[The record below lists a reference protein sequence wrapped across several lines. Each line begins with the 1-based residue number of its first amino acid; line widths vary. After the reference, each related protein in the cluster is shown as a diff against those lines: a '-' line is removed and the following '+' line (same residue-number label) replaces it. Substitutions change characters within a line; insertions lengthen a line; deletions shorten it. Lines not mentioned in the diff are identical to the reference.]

1 VPDWR
6 LPRMPPRRN
15 SVRYAKHGWTLAWIV
30 TLAAAGYGG
39 AHAEESPDGLLGD
52 WGGLR
57 TFLLDRG
64 VDLELN
70 YINEAAS
77 NVRGGASQETQDAE
91 QVYFGGSLD
100 LQRVF
105 AVPDAKLIFSLTD
118 RNGQSL
124 SVKAKL
130 NTLFEVQEIYGEGNY
145 LRLNQ
150 LYWDQQLF
158 DRRVELKFGR
168 LTGTFDF
175 MPFSCNFQNIS
186 FCATLPSHNV
196 VAHWIAFPGST
207 WAGVA
212 RVNFKNDWYLQAGV
226 YEINPD
232 FAEYKYRFAFGA
244 PFGGLGKRVVTEAG
258 WLPKSAGPDGG
269 YRLGAWYDDVGGNDL
284 FLNTIGQPL
293 VTSSGTPLQHHH
305 ESGFYAMAQ
314 QRVWVQKDSDT
325 RGLSL
330 FVNFVQTDHDI
341 TKIGQIA
348 EVGLFWTGP
357 LPARP
362 QDDLGVAVGRVR
374 VNSKVTDGEV
384 LYNAQVA
391 PLLDVP
397 PEPVQHAEYPTEMY
411 YSVNITP
418 AITLRPN
425 IQFIHAPGG
434 VDDRANVLVLGL
446 HSSVRF

>member
-1 VPDWR
+1 M
-6 LPRMPPRRN
+6 PRIPPQRK
-15 SVRYAKHGWTLAWIV
+15 SVRYAKHKWTLAWIA
-30 TLAAAGYGG
+30 TLTTVVHGG
-39 AHAEESPDGLLGD
+39 ARAEESPEGLLGD

-57 TFLLDRG
+57 TLL
-64 VDLELN
+64 VDHGADLQLS
-70 YINEAAS
+70 YINEAAA

-91 QVYFGGSLD
+91 QVYFGGTLD
-100 LQRVF
+100 LQRLV
-105 AVPDAKLIFSLTD
+105 AVPGASLIFSLTD

-130 NTLFEVQEIYGEGNY
+130 NTLLEVQEIYGEGNY
-145 LRLNQ
+145 VRLNQ
-150 LYWDQQLF
+150 LYWEQQLF
-158 DRRVELKFGR
+158 DERVELKFGR
-168 LTGTFDF
+168 LSGTFDF
-175 MPFSCNFQNIS
+175 MPFSCNFQNIA

-196 VAHWIAFPGST
+196 VAHWTAFPGST

-212 RVNFKNDWYLQAGV
+212 RLNFKSNAYLQAGV

-232 FAEYKYRFAFGA
+232 FAEYKYRFAFGT
-244 PFGGLGKRVVTEAG
+244 PFGGLGKRIVAEAG
-258 WLPKSAGPDGG
+258 WLPNSAGPDGG

-284 FLNTIGQPL
+284 YLDTNGQPL
-293 VTSSGTPLQHHH
+293 VTSGGTPLQRHH

-314 QRVWVQKDSDT
+314 QRVWAQNGSNT
-325 RGLSL
+325 RGPAL
-330 FVNFVQTDHDI
+330 FANFVQTDHDI

-348 EVGLFWTGP
+348 EIGLFWTGP
-357 LPARP
+357 LPARA

-391 PLLDVP
+391 PLLGLP
-397 PEPVQHAEYPTEMY
+397 PEPVQRAEYPMEIY

-418 AITLRPN
+418 AITFRPN

-434 VDDRANVLVLGL
+434 VVDRANVLVLGL
-446 HSSVRF
+446 HSSVQF

>member
-1 VPDWR
+1 
-6 LPRMPPRRN
+6 MN
-15 SVRYAKHGWTLAWIV
+15 YTKHKWAVVWMVILA
-30 TLAAAGYGG
+30 TAYCRG
-39 AHAEESPDGLLGD
+39 ARAVEPSEGLLGD

-57 TFLLDRG
+57 TFLVNHG
-64 VDLELN
+64 VDLELS
-70 YINEAAS
+70 YINEFAS
-77 NVRGGASQETQDAE
+77 NVRGGANQKTADAE
-91 QVYFGGSLD
+91 QIYFGGSLD
-100 LQRVF
+100 LEHLF
-105 AVPDAKLIFSLTD
+105 AVPGSKLVFSLTD
-118 RNGQSL
+118 RNGDSL

-130 NTLFEVQEIYGEGNY
+130 NTLLEVQEIFGEGNY
-145 LRLNQ
+145 VRLNQ

-175 MPFSCNFQNIS
+175 MPFSCNFQNIT

-212 RVNFKNDWYLQAGV
+212 RVNFKSDWYLQAGV
-226 YEINPD
+226 YEINPN
-232 FAEYKYRFAFGA
+232 FAEYKYRFAFGT
-244 PFGGLGKRVVTEAG
+244 PFGGLGKRVVAEAG

-284 FLNTIGQPL
+284 YLNTAGQPL
-293 VTSSGTPLQHHH
+293 VTGGGTPLQRHH

-314 QRVWVQKDSDT
+314 QQVWTQKGSDT
-325 RGLSL
+325 RGLSV
-330 FVNFVQTDHDI
+330 FMNFVQTDHDI

-362 QDDLGVAVGRVR
+362 QDDLGIAVGRVQ
-374 VNSKVTDGEV
+374 VNPRVTDGEV

-391 PLLDVP
+391 PLLGLP
-397 PEPVQHAEYPTEMY
+397 PQPVQRAEYPTEIY
-411 YSVNITP
+411 YSLNVTP
-418 AITLRPN
+418 AVTLRPN
-425 IQFIHAPGG
+425 VQFIHAPGG
-434 VDDRANVLVLGL
+434 VSDSANLLVLGL
-446 HSSVRF
+446 HLSVKF

>member
-1 VPDWR
+1 
-6 LPRMPPRRN
+6 MPPERN
-15 SVRYAKHGWTLAWIV
+15 SVCYAKRKWTLAWI
-30 TLAAAGYGG
+30 LALATVGYGG
-39 AHAEESPDGLLGD
+39 ARAEESPDGLLGD

-57 TFLLDRG
+57 SFLLDRG
-64 VDLELN
+64 VDLELS
-70 YINEAAS
+70 YINEVAS
-77 NVRGGASQETQDAE
+77 NMRGGGSQETQDAE

-100 LQRVF
+100 LQRIS
-105 AVPDAKLIFSLTD
+105 AVPGASLMFSLTE

-124 SVKAKL
+124 SAKAKL
-130 NTLFEVQEIYGEGNY
+130 NTLLEVQEIYGEGNY
-145 LRLNQ
+145 VRLNQ
-150 LYWDQQLF
+150 LYWEQQLS

-168 LTGTFDF
+168 LSGTFDF
-175 MPFSCNFQNIS
+175 MPFSCNFQNIA

-196 VAHWIAFPGST
+196 VAHWTAFPGST

-212 RVNFKNDWYLQAGV
+212 RVNFKSDWYLQAGV

-232 FAEYKYRFAFGA
+232 FAEYKYRFAFGT
-244 PFGGLGKRVVTEAG
+244 PFGGLGKRVVAEAG
-258 WLPKSAGPDGG
+258 RLPKSAGPDGG

-284 FLNTIGQPL
+284 YLNTAGQPL
-293 VTSSGTPLQHHH
+293 VTGGGTPLQRHH

-330 FVNFVQTDHDI
+330 FMNVVQTDHDI

-357 LPARP
+357 LAARP

-374 VNSKVTDGEV
+374 VNSKITDGEI
-384 LYNAQVA
+384 LYNTQVA
-391 PLLDVP
+391 PLLDLP
-397 PEPVQHAEYPTEMY
+397 PEPVQHAEYPMELY
-411 YSVNITP
+411 YTVNITP

-446 HSSVRF
+446 HSSVKF

>member
-1 VPDWR
+1 
-6 LPRMPPRRN
+6 
-15 SVRYAKHGWTLAWIV
+15 VRYAKDKWALAAIV
-30 TLAAAGYGG
+30 TLATAGGGG
-39 AHAEESPDGLLGD
+39 ARAEESAEGLLGD

-57 TFLLDRG
+57 TLLINHG
-64 VDLELN
+64 VDLDLS
-70 YINEAAS
+70 YINEVAS
-77 NVRGGASQETQDAE
+77 NVRGGANQETQDAE

-100 LQRVF
+100 LQRIF

-130 NTLFEVQEIYGEGNY
+130 NTLLEVQEIYGEGNY

-284 FLNTIGQPL
+284 YLNTTGQPL
-293 VTSSGTPLQHHH
+293 VTNGGTPLQRHH

-314 QRVWVQKDSDT
+314 QRVWIQKDSDT

-330 FVNFVQTDHDI
+330 FMNFVQTDRDI

-362 QDDLGVAVGRVR
+362 QDDLGVAAGRVR
-374 VNSKVTDGEV
+374 VNSKVTDSEI
-384 LYNAQVA
+384 LCNAQVA
-391 PLLDVP
+391 SLLGLP
-397 PEPVQHAEYPTEMY
+397 QEPVQHAEYPMEIY
-411 YSVNITP
+411 YGVNITP

-425 IQFIHAPGG
+425 VQFIHAPGG

-446 HSSVRF
+446 NSSVRF

>member
-1 VPDWR
+1 
-6 LPRMPPRRN
+6 MPPKCN
-15 SVRYAKHGWTLAWIV
+15 QVRYAKHKWALTAIV
-30 TLAAAGYGG
+30 TLATAGGGG
-39 AHAEESPDGLLGD
+39 ARAEESADGLLGD
-52 WGGLR
+52 WGGFR
-57 TFLLDRG
+57 TLLIDHG
-64 VDLELN
+64 IDLDLS
-70 YINEAAS
+70 YINEVAS
-77 NVRGGASQETQDAE
+77 NLRGGANQETQDAE
-91 QVYFGGSLD
+91 QIYFGGSFD
-100 LQRVF
+100 LERIF

-130 NTLFEVQEIYGEGNY
+130 NTLLEVQEIYGEGNY

-158 DRRVELKFGR
+158 DGRAELKFGR

-186 FCATLPSHNV
+186 FCATLPSHSV

-226 YEINPD
+226 YEINRD
-232 FAEYKYRFAFGA
+232 FAEYKYRFAFGT

-284 FLNTIGQPL
+284 YLNTAGQPL
-293 VTSSGTPLQHHH
+293 VTSGGTPLERHH

-314 QRVWVQKDSDT
+314 QRVWVQQDSDT
-325 RGLSL
+325 RGVSL
-330 FVNFVQTDHDI
+330 FMNFVQTDHDI

-348 EVGLFWTGP
+348 EMGLFWTGP
-357 LPARP
+357 LPARS

-374 VNSKVTDGEV
+374 VNGTVTEGEV

-391 PLLDVP
+391 TLLNLP
-397 PEPVQHAEYPTEMY
+397 PEPVQHAEYPMEIY

-446 HSSVRF
+446 HSSVKF